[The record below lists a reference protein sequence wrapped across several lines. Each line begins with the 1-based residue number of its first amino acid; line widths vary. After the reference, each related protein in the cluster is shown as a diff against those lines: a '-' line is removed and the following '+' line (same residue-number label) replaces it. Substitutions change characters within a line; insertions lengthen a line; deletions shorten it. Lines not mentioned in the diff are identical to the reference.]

1 MRKWLNKYFDFT
13 KSEFNGLL
21 VLVFL
26 IIAVTAAPYA
36 YAQFVKEEYRP
47 EDYLMVKRLILK
59 DEEAESQRKFPGK
72 AQVETEGKS
81 HAESQQEPEG
91 ENQAKYEDKISQ
103 STYTYPRDA
112 SSATPGTSSAA
123 HRVDLFPFDPNV
135 TSKKDWV
142 RLGLSERQAAA
153 ILKYIQKGGQ
163 FRQATDLKKMYTI
176 SPEKYLALY
185 PYVRIPQAP
194 VGSHSS
200 LARSHSSIAGSSSSL
215 PGSSSSLS
223 SSNSSIASSNSSWND
238 NAISKASAVRAK
250 NSLGYVEKTAA
261 TQFKKP
267 LVLIEINAA
276 DSVGLDEIRGIG
288 PAFASRILKYR
299 ARLGGFVEKSQL
311 MEVFGLDSVK
321 YLEIRDQIRVDAS
334 AIKMININT
343 VTADNLRNHP
353 YLRYKQVNAL
363 LQYRKQHGNYSNI
376 ADLAKVV
383 LIPAETI
390 AQLAP
395 YLTF

>member
-1 MRKWLNKYFDFT
+1 MRKWLNNYFDFT

-36 YAQFVKEEYRP
+36 YPQFIKEEYRP

-59 DEEAESQRKFPGK
+59 DEEAESQRKSPGK
-72 AQVETEGKS
+72 LKGDN
-81 HAESQQEPEG
+81 QE
-91 ENQAKYEDKISQ
+91 KYEDKTSQ
-103 STYTYPRDA
+103 STYTYSSGPSATTRGA
-112 SSATPGTSSAA
+112 SSAAG
-123 HRVDLFPFDPNV
+123 HMELFQFDPNV
-135 TSKKDWV
+135 TSKEDWV

-153 ILKYIQKGGQ
+153 IVKYIQKGGQ

-200 LARSHSSIAGSSSSL
+200 LARSHSSIPSSSSPL
-215 PGSSSSLS
+215 PSSSSSLS
-223 SSNSSIASSNSSWND
+223 SSPSSWND
-238 NAISKASAVRAK
+238 NATSKASAVKAK
-250 NSLGYVEKTAA
+250 NTLGYVDKTAA

-276 DSVGLDEIRGIG
+276 DSAGLDEIRGIG

-299 ARLGGFVEKSQL
+299 ARLGGFFEKSQL
-311 MEVFGLDSVK
+311 MEVFGLDSLK

-334 AIKMININT
+334 SIKMINVNT

-363 LQYRKQHGNYSNI
+363 IQYRKQHGNYSNI

-395 YLTF
+395 YLIF